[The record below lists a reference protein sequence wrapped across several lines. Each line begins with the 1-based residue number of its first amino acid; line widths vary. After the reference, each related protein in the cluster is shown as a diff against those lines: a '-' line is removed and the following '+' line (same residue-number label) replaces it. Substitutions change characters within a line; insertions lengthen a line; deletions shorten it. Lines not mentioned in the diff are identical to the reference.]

1 MSRALVRRPF
11 LLLLL
16 SGFLLGLLTPGV
28 GAAQR
33 VRAHLDLPDGFQPEG
48 IAINTALGT
57 RARFAYLGSL
67 ADGDIYRANLLT
79 GTGRVISQGPGTPS
93 VGLKI
98 DPRGRIFVSGAGA
111 GNARVVDRRTGAV
124 LARYRFAGTPTF
136 INDVVLAGRTV
147 WFTDSMRARLYGLPL
162 GRNGRLP
169 KGSAVIRLPL
179 RGEWRQVPND
189 FNANGIERTPDGT
202 ALLVVQTA
210 TGFLF
215 RVNPRTGFARRVA
228 LGRTLLSNG
237 DGMLRDGRTLYVVQN
252 QQNRIAVLR
261 LNQKGTTGRLVRTIR
276 STDFDVPTTIA
287 RRGGSLYLP
296 SARFSTTPTPTTP
309 YWVTRVPRSG
319 AQPAAR

>member
-16 SGFLLGLLTPGV
+16 SVLLLSLLAPAVSAG
-28 GAAQR
+28 QR
-33 VRAHLDLPDGFQPEG
+33 VPGHIDLPDGFQPEG
-48 IAINTALGT
+48 ITINTALGS

-67 ADGDIYRANLLT
+67 ADGDIYRADLLT
-79 GTGRVISQGPGTPS
+79 GKGRVISQGPGTP
-93 VGLKI
+93 VTGLKI
-98 DPRGRIFVSGAGA
+98 DPRGRIFASGAGT
-111 GNARVVDRRTGAV
+111 GTARVLDRRSGKV
-124 LARYRFAGTPTF
+124 LARYRFARTPTF
-136 INDVVLAGRTV
+136 VNDVVLAGRTV

-162 GRNGRLP
+162 GRNGALP

-189 FNANGIERTPDGT
+189 FNANGIERTPDLA

-210 TGFLF
+210 TGFLY
-215 RVNPRTGFARRVA
+215 RVDPRTGRARRVD
-228 LGRTLLSNG
+228 LGRTLLSDG

-261 LNQKGTTGRLVRTIR
+261 LNQKGTTGRLVRTIA
-276 STDFDVPTTIA
+276 STDFDVPTTMA

-296 SARFSTTPTPTTP
+296 NARFSTTPTPTTP
-309 YWVTRVPRSG
+309 YWVTRVTR
-319 AQPAAR
+319 

>member
-1 MSRALVRRPF
+1 MSPARVRRPF

-16 SGFLLGLLTPGV
+16 SGLLLSLFTPAV
-28 GAAQR
+28 SAAH
-33 VRAHLDLPDGFQPEG
+33 RARDRIDLPAGFQPEG
-48 IAINTALGT
+48 ITINTALGP

-67 ADGDIYRANLLT
+67 ADGDIYRADLVT
-79 GTGRVISQGPGTPS
+79 GTGRVISPGPGTPS
-93 VGLKI
+93 TGLKI

-189 FNANGIERTPDGT
+189 FNANGIERTPDRA
-202 ALLVVQTA
+202 ALLVIQTA
-210 TGFLF
+210 TGFLY
-215 RVNPRTGFARRVA
+215 RVNPRTGIARRVDLGSA
-228 LGRTLLSNG
+228 LLKNG
-237 DGMLRDGRTLYVVQN
+237 DGMLR
-252 QQNRIAVLR
+252 
-261 LNQKGTTGRLVRTIR
+261 
-276 STDFDVPTTIA
+276 
-287 RRGGSLYLP
+287 
-296 SARFSTTPTPTTP
+296 
-309 YWVTRVPRSG
+309 
-319 AQPAAR
+319 